1 MEKSITL
8 FELNTKI
15 RNALNEKLP
24 ETVWVK
30 AEISEM
36 KENRNG
42 HCYMELAERDGN
54 ETIARARAIIWSYTY
69 RMLKPYFESSTGR
82 FFTEGLKIMVL
93 VMVDFH
99 PVYGLSLNIK
109 DIEPAYTVG
118 DIALQRKEI
127 IERLKSE
134 MVFDMNGEL
143 PLPLVPQRIAVIS
156 SKTAAGYQ
164 DFISHLFNNHRGF
177 KFYTCLFEAYMQGP
191 EAESSVINALERI
204 FRNEKL
210 FDVVAI
216 IRGGGAVADLSCFD
230 SYELALNVARFPLPV
245 ITGIGH
251 EKDDTIVD
259 MVAHSRLKTPTA
271 VAEFF
276 ISGTERFYENLMEK
290 KETVAHRTGMTLEAK
305 YAQLGTCTG
314 NLYNFVYK
322 FIGKNND
329 YLVRKSSKL
338 QHEVN
343 RFSFNKK
350 YKLNN
355 LKHKLYTVMSVWYNE
370 NKTSLIRERNNLSG
384 ILRKYFSDRIN
395 ACIRLRESLRVHYG
409 RFMAKEQER
418 INSNGKSVR
427 LLDPANI
434 LKRGY
439 TITLFKDKIVKSAE
453 QLNIKDEIET
463 RFSDGKVISK
473 IAKKE

>member
-1 MEKSITL
+1 MEQNITL

-15 RNALNEKLP
+15 RDALNEILP

-42 HCYMELAERDGN
+42 HCYMELAERKGN
-54 ETIARARAIIWSYTY
+54 ETVARARAIIWSYTY
-69 RMLKPYFESSTGR
+69 RMLKPYFEASTGR
-82 FFTEGLKIMVL
+82 IFTEGLKIMVL
-93 VMVDFH
+93 VTVDFH

-127 IERLKSE
+127 IDRLKSE
-134 MVFDMNGEL
+134 RVFDMNKEL
-143 PLPLVPQRIAVIS
+143 ALPFVPQRIAVIS

-164 DFISHLFNNHRGF
+164 DFISHLNNNPRGF

-191 EAESSVINALERI
+191 EAEPSIINALERI
-204 FRNEKL
+204 YGNEEL

-230 SYELALNVARFPLPV
+230 SYELALNVTQFPLPV

-251 EKDDTIVD
+251 EKDDTIID
-259 MVAHSRLKTPTA
+259 MVAHTRLKTPTA

-276 ISGTERFYENLMEK
+276 ISGAERFYESLMEM
-290 KETVAHRTGMTLEAK
+290 KENIVHQSGMAIEAK
-305 YAQLGTCTG
+305 YDQLGKITN
-314 NLYNFVYK
+314 NLYNFVNK
-322 FIGKNND
+322 FIGKSND
-329 YLVRKSSKL
+329 CLVRKSNKL
-338 QHEVN
+338 QHDIN
-343 RFSFNKK
+343 RFSFNNK

-355 LKHKLYTVMSVWYNE
+355 LKHKLHAAMSVWYNE
-370 NKTSLIRERNNLSG
+370 KETILMRKSSNLAG
-384 ILRKYFSDRIN
+384 VLKKYFSEQSYKYN
-395 ACIRLRESLRVHYG
+395 RLRDSLRIHSV

-418 INSNGKSVR
+418 INSNQKSAR
-427 LLDPANI
+427 LLDPVNI

-439 TITLFKDKIVKSAE
+439 TITLFKDKIVKSA
-453 QLNIKDEIET
+453 QRLNVKDEIET

-473 IAKKE
+473 IAIKE